1 MEISKLGR
9 GDLRKQRYEFR
20 EVRLTLGF
28 EFNPFRGVF
37 IGELFVHVDC

>member
-9 GDLRKQRYEFR
+9 GGLRKQRYEFR
-20 EVRLTLGF
+20 EVELMLGF
-28 EFNPFRGVF
+28 ESNPSRGVF